1 VSSIPFTRT
10 LSYVLREQLSRTGV
24 TALIGKVSSIPDAK
38 RVTIDQAGVLTTIPR
53 ISSYVPTIGEPV
65 MCLAADTMIVAIGA
79 VGGVAGGGG
88 TPTPVT
94 FVSGTGPP
102 TGAVGADG
110 AVYLDRTSLRFWGP
124 KASGAWP
131 GSPFARLM
139 PLAPTYAQLKTG

>member
-1 VSSIPFTRT
+1 VSSVPFTRT
-10 LSYVLREQLSRTGV
+10 LSYVLREKLDRTGIS
-24 TALIGKVSSIPDAK
+24 ALIAKVSSIPDGK

-53 ISSYVPTIGEPV
+53 ISSYVPTVGEPV
-65 MCLAADTMIVAIGA
+65 VCLAGDSMILAIGA

-88 TPTPVT
+88 TSTPVT

-110 AVYLDRTSLRFWGP
+110 AVYLDRASLRFWGP

-131 GSPFARLM
+131 GTPFGRLV
-139 PLAPTYAQLKTG
+139 PLNPTYAQIKAG

>member
-1 VSSIPFTRT
+1 VSSVPFTRT
-10 LSYVLREQLSRTGV
+10 LSYVLREKLDRTGV
-24 TALIGKVSSIPDAK
+24 TALIGKVSSVPDGK

-53 ISSYVPTIGEPV
+53 ISSYVPTVGEPV
-65 MCLAADTMIVAIGA
+65 VCLAADTMIVAIGA
-79 VGGVAGGGG
+79 VGGTPGGGG

-102 TGAVGADG
+102 TSAVGPDG

-124 KASGAWP
+124 KAAGAWP
-131 GSPFARLM
+131 GSPFGRLL